1 MKCVYNLSS
10 KTYAPSA
17 YDIPPELKK
26 DEDKIEGLVE
36 ETLIMNQVQLEAFNK
51 LPDDVKTK
59 KVVRNEMSIKI
70 LPDEQNWFRF
80 ITEQIE
86 DNLKTKNTDP
96 NKQENKRAVV
106 VLFAND
112 VILKRFNDE
121 YFNKKY

>member
-1 MKCVYNLSS
+1 
-10 KTYAPSA
+10 
-17 YDIPPELKK
+17 
-26 DEDKIEGLVE
+26 
-36 ETLIMNQVQLEAFNK
+36 
-51 LPDDVKTK
+51 
-59 KVVRNEMSIKI
+59 MSIKI

-96 NKQENKRAVV
+96 KKQENKRAVV